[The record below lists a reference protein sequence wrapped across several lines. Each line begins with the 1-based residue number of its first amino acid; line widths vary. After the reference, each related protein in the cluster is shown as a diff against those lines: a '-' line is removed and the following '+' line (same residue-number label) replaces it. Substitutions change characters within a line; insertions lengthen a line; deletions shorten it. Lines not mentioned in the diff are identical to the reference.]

1 MTKQRK
7 QYTAEFK
14 QDAVSLVTEQGYS
27 FAEAGRSLG
36 INGNMVSRWHREF
49 AANGSTAFPGNG
61 KLSPEQ
67 HRIQELERQVQRLE
81 MEKAILKKAT
91 VFFAKESR

>member
-1 MTKQRK
+1 MVKKRQK
-7 QYTAEFK
+7 YTVEFK
-14 QDAVSLVTEQGYS
+14 QEAVGLVTGHGYS
-27 FAEAGRSLG
+27 CAEAGRSLG
-36 INGNMVSRWHREF
+36 INGNIISRWHRELLS
-49 AANGSTAFPGNG
+49 NQEGAFQGNG
-61 KLSPEQ
+61 KSSPEQ

>member
-7 QYTAEFK
+7 RHTAEFK
-14 QDAVSLVTEQGYS
+14 QDAVRLVTEQGYS

-36 INGNMVSRWHREF
+36 INGNMVSRWHRELTTH
-49 AANGSTAFPGNG
+49 SDTAFPGNG

-67 HRIQELERQVQRLE
+67 HRIRELERQVQRLE
-81 MEKAILKKAT
+81 MEKAIFKKAT